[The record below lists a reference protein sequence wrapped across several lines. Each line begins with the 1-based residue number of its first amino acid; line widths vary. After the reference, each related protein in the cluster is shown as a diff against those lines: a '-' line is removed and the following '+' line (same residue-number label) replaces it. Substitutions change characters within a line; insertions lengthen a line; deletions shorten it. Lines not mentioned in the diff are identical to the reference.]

1 MPPETKYA
9 RSGAYNIAYQVVGEG
24 PFDLVFVPGWVSNIE
39 LRWEEP
45 GRAHFLQRLGSFSR
59 LIVFD
64 KRGTGLSDR
73 VPNSELPTLE
83 QRMDDVRAVMDA
95 AGSKRAAIFAV
106 SEGGAMALQFAAT
119 YPERTIALILYGGF
133 AKRLWSPDY
142 PWGPTLAERQK
153 FFDEVE
159 REWGYVSESLR
170 NDPLLAGNAELLE
183 WHARYF
189 RQSASPSAALALAK
203 MNTEIDVRAV
213 LPTIH
218 VPTLLL
224 HHVGDTDAPIG
235 GARFMAQQI
244 PGARLIELTGPYHV
258 VFGTE
263 TDPILDEIEEFLTG
277 VRHAP
282 EPDRVLATVMFTD
295 IIKSTERVA
304 EMGDHRW
311 HDLLDNHYAILRREF
326 ARFRGREVKTTG
338 DGCLATFD
346 GPARAIRCAC
356 AASDAV
362 RERGIEIRVG
372 LHTGECEL
380 MGNDVGGIAVHIGAR
395 VMAKAGPSEVLVSS
409 TVKDL
414 VAGSGIQFLDRGTHT
429 LKGVPGEWR
438 LYAVDRGKSSRLR
451 S

>member
-1 MPPETKYA
+1 MPPETTYV
-9 RSGAYNIAYQVVGEG
+9 RSGEYNIACQVVGGG
-24 PFDLVFVPGWVSNIE
+24 PFDLVYVPGWVSNIE
-39 LRWEEP
+39 LRWEQP
-45 GRAHFLQRLGSFSR
+45 GQAHFLQRLGSFSR
-59 LIVFD
+59 LIIFD

-73 VPNSELPTLE
+73 VPNSALPTLE
-83 QRMDDVRAVMDA
+83 QRMDDVRVVMDA

-133 AKRLWSPDY
+133 AKRLWSSDY
-142 PWGPTLAERQK
+142 PWGPTRAERQK
-153 FFDEVE
+153 FFDEIE
-159 REWGYVSESLR
+159 REWGRVSESLR
-170 NDPLLAGNAELLE
+170 NDPLLAGNAELQE
-183 WHARYF
+183 WWARYY

-224 HHVGDTDAPIG
+224 HHIGDTDAAIG

-258 VFGTE
+258 TFEIE
-263 TDPILDEIEEFLTG
+263 TDQILNEIEEFLTG

-295 IIKSTERVA
+295 IVGSTERVA
-304 EMGDHRW
+304 ELGDRHWR
-311 HDLLDNHYAILRREF
+311 DLLDKHDMLLRDKIT
-326 ARFRGREVKTTG
+326 RFRGRAIKSTG
-338 DGCLATFD
+338 DGIFAAFD
-346 GPARAIRCAC
+346 GPGRAIRCAC
-356 AASDAV
+356 SASDAM
-362 RERGIEIRVG
+362 RQLGIEIRTG

-380 MGNDVGGIAVHIGAR
+380 MGDDVGGIAVHIGAR
-395 VMAKAGPSEVLVSS
+395 VMAKAGGSEVLVSS

-414 VAGSGIQFLDRGTHT
+414 VAGSGIQFVDRGMYA
-429 LKGVPGEWR
+429 LKGVPGEWH
-438 LYAVDRGKSSRLR
+438 LYAVDRQNSRLT